1 MARIFINLLFLLKV
15 LLTLVLKLHDLF
27 WIICDT
33 YEDRKTTINNKV
45 REIEQK
51 LVHSPVK

>member
-1 MARIFINLLFLLKV
+1 MTRIFINLLFLLKV